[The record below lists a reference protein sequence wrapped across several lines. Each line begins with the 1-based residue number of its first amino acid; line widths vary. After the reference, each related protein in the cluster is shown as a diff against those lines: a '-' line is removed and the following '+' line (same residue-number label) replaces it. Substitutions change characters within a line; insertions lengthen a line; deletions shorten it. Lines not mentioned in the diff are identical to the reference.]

1 MDDTSLKSAP
11 PAATFTHREIMVI
24 MAGLMLGMF
33 LAALDQTILGAALPR
48 IGSDLGGAQ
57 EISWVISA
65 YLLSSTA
72 VTPIYGKLSDLYG
85 RRLMLQSAI
94 LIFITASM
102 LCGLA
107 GSISQLIAF
116 RALQGVGG
124 GGLLVLAQAT
134 LADVVSPRN
143 RGKYQGY
150 FAAMW
155 LTASMIGPTL
165 GGFFADHLT
174 WRWSFWLNIPLG
186 LASLFVVQASL
197 KALVVKRIRHKIDYL
212 GGTLIVGA
220 VTCLLLVTTLG
231 GAGRSWTSPLIL
243 GLIGGAIVLLG
254 LAIFQER
261 RAAEPILPPRL
272 FRNRAFVVSNATCI
286 FYSMAIIGSIVFM
299 PSFLQMVYQMDASRS
314 GLVMIPFLI
323 ATPLTVIIGGRIVAH
338 TGRYK
343 MLPILGLC
351 IMMGGMATMH
361 FVSSATP
368 LVLSMTAMTIFGLGV
383 GFLGPILIVSMQNSI
398 DWRDMGAGTAAFNFF
413 RNMGGSFGVTL
424 FGTVLLARLESLVG
438 GLPVPPL
445 PGDAEPGITLLHLG
459 GKAVSSVPE
468 AAREGVTRA
477 IEGAFNDMFLAG
489 FIVAAI
495 GLVIVLFMKEVP
507 LKTVTAA
514 AERAEAQQNSQD

>member
-1 MDDTSLKSAP
+1 MTEAASQ
-11 PAATFTHREIMVI
+11 PAVSFTHREIMVI
-24 MAGLMLGMF
+24 LAGLMLGMF

-94 LIFITASM
+94 LIFITASL

-107 GSISQLIAF
+107 TSMQMLIGF
-116 RALQGVGG
+116 RALQGLGG
-124 GGLLVLAQAT
+124 GGLMVLAQAT

-155 LTASMIGPTL
+155 LIASMIGPTL
-165 GGFFADHLT
+165 GGFFADYLT
-174 WRWSFWLNIPLG
+174 WRWAFWINIPLG
-186 LASLFVVQASL
+186 LIALFVAQSSL
-197 KALVVKRIRHKIDYL
+197 RALVVKRIRHRIDYL
-212 GGTLIVGA
+212 GGLLIVGA

-231 GAGRSWTSPLIL
+231 GADMPWSSPLIL
-243 GLIGGAIVLLG
+243 GLIGAALVLLA
-254 LAIFQER
+254 LAVIQEH

-272 FRNRAFVVSNATCI
+272 FRNRAFVIANSTCV
-286 FYSMAIIGSIVFM
+286 FYSMAIVGSVVFM
-299 PSFLQMVYQMDASRS
+299 PSFLQMAYQLDASQS
-314 GLVMIPFLI
+314 GMVMIPFLI
-323 ATPLTVIIGGRIVAH
+323 ATPLAVIVGGRIVAY

-343 MLPILGLC
+343 ILPIVGLSV
-351 IMMGGMATMH
+351 MMVGMGAMC
-361 FVSSATP
+361 FVSAATP
-368 LVLSMTAMTIFGLGV
+368 LVLSMAIMTVFGLGV

-398 DWRDMGAGTAAFNFF
+398 DWRDMGSGTAAFNFF

-424 FGTVLLARLESLVG
+424 FGAVLLARLEGLVSR
-438 GLPVPPL
+438 LPVPPL
-445 PGDAEPGITLLHLG
+445 PGDAEPGVTLLHLG
-459 GKAVSSVPE
+459 GKALSSMPD
-468 AAREGVTRA
+468 AARDGVARA
-477 IEGAFNDMFLAG
+477 IEGAFNDMFLCG
-489 FIVAAI
+489 LIVSAI
-495 GLVIVLFMKEVP
+495 GLLIVLFMKEEP

-514 AERAEAQQNSQD
+514 AERAEAQQHSVD